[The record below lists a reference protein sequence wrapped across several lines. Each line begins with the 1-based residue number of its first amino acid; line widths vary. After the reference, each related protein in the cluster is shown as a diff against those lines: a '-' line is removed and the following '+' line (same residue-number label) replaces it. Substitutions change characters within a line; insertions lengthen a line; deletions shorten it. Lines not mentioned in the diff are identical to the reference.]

1 MFENAFAYDVTL
13 DDFQQKVVEASF
25 NVPVVIDFWA
35 EWCAPCRAL
44 KPMLEKLASEY
55 GGRFLLARINSDENQ
70 PLAAEFGVRSIPAV
84 KVIVRGEQV
93 DEFTGVLP
101 ESKLREFIERQLPS
115 PAEAQIEAANALRQQ
130 GDLQAAAG
138 LLGQALEI
146 DPHHE
151 TARLDLAALRLQL
164 GDTEAA
170 SALLEAPLDWK
181 DRTRFDALHAEL
193 ALHAQAR
200 PGESIDLLQQQ
211 VTAAPDDLD
220 ARLRLANAL
229 ARAKHYR
236 EALDQQLEIVR
247 RNRQWNEQAGRKSM
261 LTLFNLLAADPVH
274 EALMREYRVALAR
287 TLN

>member
-1 MFENAFAYDVTL
+1 MFENAVAYDVTL
-13 DDFQQKVVEASF
+13 DDFQEKVVEASF
-25 NVPVVIDFWA
+25 TVPVVIDFWA

-44 KPMLEKLASEY
+44 KPLLEKLATEY

-115 PAEAQIEAANALRQQ
+115 PARAHIEAAEALRQQ
-130 GDLQAAAG
+130 GDLAGATG

-146 DPHHE
+146 DPRNE

-164 GDTEAA
+164 GDAASA
-170 SALLEAPLDWK
+170 SALLEASLEWK
-181 DRTRFDALHAEL
+181 DRTRLDALRAEL

-200 PGESIDLLQQQ
+200 PGESIDVLQQH

-229 ARAKHYR
+229 ARGRHYR

-247 RNRQWNEQAGRKSM
+247 RNRHWNEQAGRKSM
-261 LTLFNLLAADPVH
+261 LTLFSLLAADPAQ

>member
-1 MFENAFAYDVTL
+1 MLENANAYDVTL

-25 NVPVVIDFWA
+25 TVPVVIDFWA

-44 KPMLEKLASEY
+44 KPLLEKMATEY

-115 PAEAQIEAANALRQQ
+115 PAQAQLEAAEALRQQ
-130 GDLQAAAG
+130 GDLAGATG
-138 LLGQALEI
+138 LLEQALEI
-146 DPHHE
+146 DPRNE

-164 GDTEAA
+164 GDAASA
-170 SALLEAPLDWK
+170 SALLEMPLDWK
-181 DRTRFDALHAEL
+181 DRTRLDALRAEL
-193 ALHAQAR
+193 ALHAQTR
-200 PGESIDLLQQQ
+200 PGESIDGLQQQ

-229 ARAKHYR
+229 ARGRHYR

-247 RNRQWNEQAGRKSM
+247 RDRHWNEQAGRKSM
-261 LTLFNLLAADPVH
+261 LTLFNLLAADPAH